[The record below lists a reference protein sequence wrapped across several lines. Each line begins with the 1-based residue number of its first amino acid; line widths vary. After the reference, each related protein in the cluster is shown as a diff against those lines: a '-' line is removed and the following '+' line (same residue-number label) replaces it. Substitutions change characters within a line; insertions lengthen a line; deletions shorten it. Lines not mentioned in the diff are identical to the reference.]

1 MSLLSS
7 FIANHLVATL
17 EAEFLKHEPD
27 MQAAFVNEVQAF
39 AVQVGEWLN
48 SKLNAAP
55 KAE

>member
-7 FIANHLVATL
+7 FIANHLIKSL
-17 EAEFLKHEPD
+17 EAEFVKHEPD
-27 MQAAFVNEVQAF
+27 MQDVFINEVQAF
-39 AVQVGEWLN
+39 ALQVGEWLN